1 MDSNEFLEN
10 KVNTVIKVILR
21 YASRTTLHND
31 DMTDR
36 YFWLLA
42 DSLGAILSMK
52 ISFSEKI
59 KAIDFVIHD
68 ISNDGVIG
76 LAKQYIELAIEQAVE
91 FDKNEVKA

>member
-1 MDSNEFLEN
+1 MDSNKFLEN

-21 YASRTTLHND
+21 YASKNSSND
-31 DMTDR
+31 GITDK

-52 ISFSEKI
+52 ISFSDKI

-76 LAKQYIELAIEQAVE
+76 LAKEYVNLAVEQAIE
-91 FDKNEVKA
+91 FDKNEVKQ